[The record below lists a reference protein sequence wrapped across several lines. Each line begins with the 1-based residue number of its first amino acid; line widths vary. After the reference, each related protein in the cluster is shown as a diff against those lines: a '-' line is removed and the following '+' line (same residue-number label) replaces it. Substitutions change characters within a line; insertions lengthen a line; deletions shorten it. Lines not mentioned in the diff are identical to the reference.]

1 MNDTP
6 RLPHA
11 GRLIPSGRHYRS
23 TSQSPTRPRQV
34 SDDLLSHLSPMNAI
48 EAFRTPSGSLKTCM
62 DAASATEQAF
72 AMRAA
77 LASKNIYEWL
87 DELEEWP
94 WPEEGGSTGFEAPLL
109 KRRKLSF
116 GRSNGL
122 SKEVTARP
130 STPTKETVHLG
141 SLPAAD
147 VLRYE
152 RRIDEIQHDMDE
164 LDVDEIKQH
173 VLHNHILPLSRP
185 GTPMSDNR
193 SATSSF
199 SSYNRMDDLTATVTA
214 TVVQALPNLS
224 KLTRLMNTWIIR
236 LAVLRRV
243 PSMLKSLS
251 DAEVAIQSGWNAIE
265 LGAKS
270 KSDDP
275 HTEIPTEATVSTL
288 SRKDFEIMKLVL
300 EKKVAKAARDLDY
313 MLDTLEGRE
322 DTLPDEWCDRMD
334 AAEQDYSSWVAA
346 CEKKIQEAQWMK
358 FVDASK
364 VSTKPTRE
372 ADKKEDLGSKTVA
385 TESPQNDN
393 NTESRPNENV
403 FSEQSTDILI
413 LNDTGGDISPF
424 HQDSQKSISPGNQR
438 GHENA
443 SQASINSESLSRPQT
458 SAYPDLEKKPSVS
471 RLEAVVLAEDKLQDQ
486 DGEHTTTRQNDSL
499 LESESVVSSIE
510 TPELFAKAQTDNS
523 EIRLEPIPTVQISP
537 AKATAPL
544 SSEIGDYS
552 SDSDPDFDLDDP
564 TERVGQMDRELS
576 LPPLNHHDSR
586 PSTSAS
592 DTSTVIHPL
601 SHFRES
607 SNDLP
612 GFVETPELPQMPQMQ
627 DTEELPSDQ
636 ISPPSSPP
644 GFRTNTRASSVSF
657 IDMPPLTEASDDDT
671 PPKTPLESSFMDDND
686 FSQDM
691 GSPGKM
697 SQASNAD
704 DQLQQQISEILE
716 SIPAKIHLS
725 SQPSAINLNPPDIQ
739 LPYTKPR
746 PVDRSVRSL
755 SSLSSRASTPSFML
769 APAYAKNARP
779 RHQRGNQ
786 EIKLYH
792 LSRSTGE
799 PPIKLFIRCVGEN
812 GERVMV
818 RVGGGWADL
827 GEYLKDYASHH
838 GRRSGAGNEGKV
850 EIRDLPRVSVG
861 RTGSSPPSRP
871 ASAMD
876 SPITPLNVRKTRKS
890 VGEESAGPRFPKT
903 PLATALFSSDPP
915 SSGSTRSRSSSRLSW
930 TEEDSSLG
938 MAGPKA
944 KNIEMSDE
952 SKAWVESVKE
962 KVRIASGERKPPETQ
977 AEGKFGELGKVG
989 GTKRLF
995 RRGPG

>member
-1 MNDTP
+1 
-6 RLPHA
+6 
-11 GRLIPSGRHYRS
+11 
-23 TSQSPTRPRQV
+23 
-34 SDDLLSHLSPMNAI
+34 
-48 EAFRTPSGSLKTCM
+48 M

-94 WPEEGGSTGFEAPLL
+94 WPEEGGSTGFEAPSL

-130 STPTKETVHLG
+130 STPTKETKETVHLG

-147 VLRYE
+147 VMRYE
-152 RRIDEIQHDMDE
+152 QRIDEIHHDMEE
-164 LDVDEIKQH
+164 LDVEEIKHH

-193 SATSSF
+193 SATSSY
-199 SSYNRMDDLTATVTA
+199 SSYTRMDDLTATVTA

-224 KLTRLMNTWIIR
+224 KLTRLMNTWTVR

-251 DAEVAIQSGWNAIE
+251 DAEVAIKSGWNAIE
-265 LGAKS
+265 LAAKK
-270 KSDDP
+270 KSDNP
-275 HTEIPTEATVSTL
+275 QEEIPAGSATSTL

-313 MLDTLEGRE
+313 MLDSLEGRE

-334 AAEQDYSSWVAA
+334 AVEHDYSSWVAA
-346 CEKKIQEAQWMK
+346 CERKIQEAQWAK
-358 FVDASK
+358 SVEARNLPSSKPVGDGNKVRAQEIKAVASQEPEK
-364 VSTKPTRE
+364 
-372 ADKKEDLGSKTVA
+372 G
-385 TESPQNDN
+385 
-393 NTESRPNENV
+393 
-403 FSEQSTDILI
+403 
-413 LNDTGGDISPF
+413 ISAELRL
-424 HQDSQKSISPGNQR
+424 DDSISSGQPADAATPTDTRININPPHATSLSLTQSETKR
-438 GHENA
+438 G
-443 SQASINSESLSRPQT
+443 SESLSQGLSNPDSSANNIPQVST
-458 SAYPDLEKKPSVS
+458 GGALDEERGVS
-471 RLEAVVLAEDKLQDQ
+471 RSEETVRPEDRVQGQDAGQADNRSDAGETDRSLQP
-486 DGEHTTTRQNDSL
+486 DSL
-499 LESESVVSSIE
+499 ISSIE
-510 TPELFAKAQTDNS
+510 QTDPLIEAPSYSSN
-523 EIRLEPIPTVQISP
+523 IRPEHIPTVQISP
-537 AKATAPL
+537 ANTASPL
-544 SSEIGDYS
+544 KVEDANQSFH
-552 SDSDPDFDLDDP
+552 SDSDFDLDYS
-564 TERVGQMDRELS
+564 TQEQGGEMDRELS
-576 LPPLNHHDSR
+576 LPPLNHQDSR

-601 SHFRES
+601 SRFRES
-607 SNDLP
+607 SSELP
-612 GFVETPELPQMPQMQ
+612 DFVETPELPHMQ
-627 DTEELPSDQ
+627 NTEEFPSDR

-657 IDMPPLTEASDDDT
+657 IDMPPLAEASDDDT
-671 PPKTPLESSFMDDND
+671 PPKTPLDSSFIDDAD
-686 FSQDM
+686 FSQDI
-691 GSPGKM
+691 GSPSKM

-746 PVDRSVRSL
+746 PVDRSVRSH

-769 APAYAKNARP
+769 APAYARNARP

-850 EIRDLPRVSVG
+850 EIRDLPRVSTG

-890 VGEESAGPRFPKT
+890 VGEETAGSRLPKT

-962 KVRIASGERKPPETQ
+962 KVRIASGERKPSETQ

-995 RRGPG
+995 RRGAG